1 MCGIWA
7 YLGLNAGSNVAKLT
21 PWLIHRGQ
29 EGVSFVC
36 HVNGEILRPSD
47 ASAVKST
54 LCLGHA
60 RYSTSGP
67 YGVELQPIVLGNDFA
82 LVFNGTISNYIE
94 LIKRLRDLGVDF
106 RTNYDALVLAHY
118 MRELLTRRGIDGGVN
133 ELFRTLRGG
142 YSIIATWRD
151 SLIVVRD
158 PWGIR
163 PLAIG
168 SDGNGIAIASETAA
182 LEALSMNWREV
193 EPGKALVLR
202 GSGGEYWIEG
212 PRVRKAHCALEY
224 IYFLRPDSHFN
235 GISVYDARRRL
246 GMALAR
252 KEWDHDIDLVTPVPE
267 TARIAAEAY
276 AEGIG
281 KPIHE
286 LIIKNR
292 YVGRGF
298 IKPPRERSVNMY
310 NVVRDFV
317 KGRSVA
323 LVDDS
328 IIRGDTLGKVLPK
341 FRRVGARAIHVRVS
355 SPPIRYPCFMGMDFP
370 TRRELVAHGRSID
383 EIRDY
388 LGADSLV
395 YLTVN
400 ELMDAIGTTEL
411 CTACFTGNYPFN
423 INIVETEKAF
433 SGDRVWESQ
442 AL

>member
-7 YLGLNAGSNVAKLT
+7 FLGHNAGNYVVKLT

-36 HVNGEILRPSD
+36 RVNGSFMKVGD
-47 ASAVKST
+47 ASTVAST

-82 LVFNGTISNYIE
+82 LVFNGTITNYVD
-94 LIKRLRDLGVDF
+94 LIRVLRGLGVDVGV
-106 RTNYDALVLAHY
+106 NYDALVLAHY
-118 MRELLTRRGIDGGVN
+118 MRELLVRLGVDDGIR
-133 ELFRTLRGG
+133 ELFRTVRGG
-142 YSIIATWRD
+142 YSIIAIWRD

-158 PWGIR
+158 PWGFR
-163 PLAIG
+163 PLVIG
-168 SDGNGIAIASETAA
+168 GDGNGIAIASESAA
-182 LEALSMNWREV
+182 LEALGMAWREV

-202 GSGGEYWIEG
+202 GSGREYWVDG
-212 PRVRKAHCALEY
+212 PRVRRAYCALEY
-224 IYFLRPDSHFN
+224 IYFLRPDSQFN
-235 GISVYDARRRL
+235 GISVYEARRRL

-252 KEWDHDIDLVTPVPE
+252 KEAVHDIDFVSPIPE

-276 AEGIG
+276 ASGIG

-286 LIIKNR
+286 LVVKNR
-292 YVGRGF
+292 YAGRGF
-298 IKPPRERSVNMY
+298 IKPPGERSLDMY
-310 NVVRDFV
+310 GVVKSAVR
-317 KGRSVA
+317 GASVA

-328 IIRGDTLGKVLPK
+328 IIRGDTLRKILPK
-341 FRRVGARAIHVRVS
+341 LRASGARAIHVRVS

-383 EIRDY
+383 EVREY
-388 LGADSLV
+388 LGANSLV
-395 YLTVN
+395 YLTVD

-411 CTACFTGNYPFN
+411 CTACFTGNYPFTVN
-423 INIVETEKAF
+423 IDDAEKAF
-433 SGDRVWESQ
+433 TGGRSW
-442 AL
+442 

>member
-7 YLGLNAGSNVAKLT
+7 FLGLNAGNYVVKLA

-36 HVNGEILRPSD
+36 HVDGSLVRLSD
-47 ASAVKST
+47 VSTISST

-82 LVFNGTISNYIE
+82 LVFNGTISNYVE
-94 LIKRLRDLGVDF
+94 LISKLRDFGIGI

-118 MRELLTRRGIDGGVN
+118 MRELLSRRGIDDGIS
-133 ELFRTLRGG
+133 ELFHTLRGG
-142 YSIIATWRD
+142 YSIIAIWRD
-151 SLIVVRD
+151 SLIVIRD

-163 PLAIG
+163 PLVIG
-168 SDGNGIAIASETAA
+168 SDGNGIAIASESAA
-182 LEALSMNWREV
+182 LEALGMTWREV
-193 EPGKALVLR
+193 EPGKALALH
-202 GSGGEYWIEG
+202 GSGREHWVEG
-212 PRVRKAHCALEY
+212 PRVRRAYCALEY

-235 GISVYDARRRL
+235 GISVYDARRKL
-246 GMALAR
+246 GMVLAH
-252 KEWDHDIDLVTPVPE
+252 KEGNHDIDIVTPVPE

-292 YVGRGF
+292 YVGRSF

-310 NVVRDFV
+310 NVIRDIV
-317 KGRSVA
+317 KGRSIS

-328 IIRGDTLGKVLPK
+328 IIRGDTFRKVLPR
-341 FRRVGARAIHVRVS
+341 FRRSGTRAIHVRVS

-383 EIRDY
+383 EVRGY

-395 YLTVN
+395 YLTVD
-400 ELMDAIGTTEL
+400 ELMDSIGTTEL
-411 CTACFTGNYPFN
+411 CTACFTGNYPFT
-423 INIVETEKAF
+423 INIDESEKAF